1 MISSKPVQDTALVSN
16 SANVVGALAG
26 IALGAASIWAAG
38 NALLLAAAII
48 SIGFVA
54 TLWKP
59 PFRLIMMTTTTA
71 LLTAMLCRAIA
82 ESSWAGALL
91 GLVNG
96 AIYTLCLI
104 VPILIIA
111 AVRGRRSYLQ
121 RGWDLAIAEAREQ
134 DARVSEA
141 VTRERD
147 AMASEIHDGLGH
159 RITLIAVQAARLSLD
174 DTLTT
179 GARAELESIRANAAA
194 ASDEVGETVRLLG
207 ERTAGLTASLSGL
220 DIGDVIER
228 ARASGLQVHSTI
240 EAGVETGISDYARS
254 ALLRALQEALTNAG
268 KHAREAEVTVG
279 ADTDGEWL
287 ELSVSNPLPEANPPS
302 AATQATTAVSGNGL
316 IALRH
321 RVEIL
326 GGELRIDQ
334 EAGFALTV
342 RLPRQAVPSQS
353 PAPSLS
359 HREQAIMAEGTD
371 SGSRR
376 RRAAQSAWLLP
387 TALLAVALLAAVG
400 YFTYAN
406 LASVLPAEKFA
417 AIEIGDSREQA
428 EDILPPM
435 EMLDAPRAALPVSG
449 GATCKYYEASISFFE
464 RDDVYRICFVDNRVT
479 STDTISP

>member
-16 SANVVGALAG
+16 SANTLGALVG

-38 NALLLAAAII
+38 NGLLLAATII
-48 SIGFVA
+48 IVGFVA
-54 TLWKP
+54 ALWKP

-71 LLTAMLCRAIA
+71 LLTAMVCRAIA

-91 GLVNG
+91 GLVDG

-141 VTRERD
+141 VVRERD

-174 DTLTT
+174 DTLSA
-179 GARAELESIRANAAA
+179 GARTELESIRANAAA

-220 DIGDVIER
+220 DIEDVIER

-240 EAGVETGISDYARS
+240 GAGVETDISDYARS
-254 ALLRALQEALTNAG
+254 ALLQALQEALTNAG
-268 KHAREAEVTVG
+268 KHAPDAEVTVG
-279 ADTDGEWL
+279 ADTDGERL
-287 ELSVSNPLPEANPPS
+287 ELRVSNPLPETTHPS
-302 AATQATTAVSGNGL
+302 ATQATTAASGNGL

-326 GGELRIDQ
+326 GGELRIDRGT
-334 EAGFALTV
+334 GFALTV

-359 HREQAIMAEGTD
+359 HRGQAIMAEGTD
-371 SGSRR
+371 SGTRR
-376 RRAAQSAWLLP
+376 RRAAQTAWLLP
-387 TALLAVALLAAVG
+387 TALLAAALLAAVG

-406 LASVLPAEKFA
+406 LASVLPAEKVA
-417 AIEIGDSREQA
+417 AIEVGDSRDQA

-435 EMLDAPRAALPVSG
+435 EMLDAPRTALPVSG
-449 GATCKYYEASISFFE
+449 GAECEYYEASISFFE

-479 STDTISP
+479 SLDTISP

>member
-1 MISSKPVQDTALVSN
+1 MISSKPIQDTALVSN
-16 SANVVGALAG
+16 SANALGALAG
-26 IALGAASIWAAG
+26 VTLGAASVWAASNG
-38 NALLLAAAII
+38 LLLAAAII
-48 SIGFVA
+48 IVGFVA
-54 TLWKP
+54 ALWKP

-71 LLTAMLCRAIA
+71 LLTAMVSRAIA

-121 RGWDLAIAEAREQ
+121 RGWDLAIAEGREQ

-174 DTLTT
+174 DTLSA

-220 DIGDVIER
+220 DIEDVIER
-228 ARASGLQVHSTI
+228 ARAAGLQVHSTI
-240 EAGVETGISDYARS
+240 DAGVETDISDYSRS
-254 ALLRALQEALTNAG
+254 ALLRALQEALTNAA
-268 KHAREAEVTVG
+268 KHAPDAEVTVQTK
-279 ADTDGEWL
+279 ADAEWL
-287 ELSVSNPLPEANPPS
+287 QLRVSNSLPEANQPS
-302 AATQATTAVSGNGL
+302 AATQAIAASGNGL

-326 GGELRIDQ
+326 GGELRIDRGT
-334 EAGFALTV
+334 GFALIV
-342 RLPRQAVPSQS
+342 RLPRRAAPSQL
-353 PAPSLS
+353 PAPALG
-359 HREQAIMAEGTD
+359 HREQAITAEGAD

-376 RRAAQSAWLLP
+376 RRAAQTAWLLP
-387 TALLAVALLAAVG
+387 TALLAAALLAAVG

-417 AIEIGDSREQA
+417 AIKVGDPRDQA

-435 EMLDAPRAALPVSG
+435 EMLDAPRNALPVSG
-449 GATCKYYEASISFFE
+449 GAGCEYYEASISFFE

-479 STDTISP
+479 STDTISH

>member
-1 MISSKPVQDTALVSN
+1 MISSKPVQDTALVTN
-16 SANVVGALAG
+16 SANALGALAG

-38 NALLLAAAII
+38 NGLLLAAAII
-48 SIGFVA
+48 IVGFA
-54 TLWKP
+54 AALWKP

-71 LLTAMLCRAIA
+71 LLTAMVCRAIA

-104 VPILIIA
+104 VPILIIT

-141 VTRERD
+141 VVRERD

-174 DTLTT
+174 DTLSA
-179 GARAELESIRANAAA
+179 GARTDLEAIRANAAA
-194 ASDEVGETVRLLG
+194 ASDEIGETVRLLG

-220 DIGDVIER
+220 DIEDVIER
-228 ARASGLQVHSTI
+228 ARTSGLQVHSTI
-240 EAGVETGISDYARS
+240 DAGVETDISDYARS
-254 ALLRALQEALTNAG
+254 ALLRTLQEALTNAA
-268 KHAREAEVTVG
+268 KHAPDAEVTVG

-287 ELSVSNPLPEANPPS
+287 ELRVSNPLPETNQPL
-302 AATQATTAVSGNGL
+302 AATAQPASGSGNGL

-326 GGELRIDQ
+326 GGELRIDRGT
-334 EAGFALTV
+334 GFALTV
-342 RLPRQAVPSQS
+342 RLPRQAIPSQP

-359 HREQAIMAEGTD
+359 HREQAITAEGTD

-376 RRAAQSAWLLP
+376 RRAAQAAWLLP
-387 TALLAVALLAAVG
+387 TALLAAALLAAIG

-406 LASVLPAEKFA
+406 LASVLPAEKLA
-417 AIEIGDSREQA
+417 AIEVGDPQEQA

-435 EMLDAPRAALPVSG
+435 EMLDAPRAALPVPG
-449 GATCKYYEASISFFE
+449 GAECAYYEASISFFE
-464 RDDVYRICFVDNRVT
+464 RDDVYRICFAGNRVA
-479 STDTISP
+479 SLDTISP